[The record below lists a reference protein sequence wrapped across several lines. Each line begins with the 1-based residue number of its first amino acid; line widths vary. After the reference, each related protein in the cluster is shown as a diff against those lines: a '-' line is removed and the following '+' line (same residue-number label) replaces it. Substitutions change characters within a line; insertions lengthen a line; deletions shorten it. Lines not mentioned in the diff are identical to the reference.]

1 MQAPVTRVIVRLPTA
16 RPEQPLSDPEPVIW
30 NAEKEKY
37 MWEQTRSTE
46 AAPDW
51 KALARALDVPLPY
64 LLYRAQARYEQDLR
78 GLQDVRGA
86 LSPPTPQAQPQIR
99 PGSYLD
105 GAGSGIGNGSISRN
119 AVPARLGVRARLSS
133 LGNASAARSALNRA
147 AAGDATSGRNK
158 DAASSVLT
166 LRHDGGSSVPAPR
179 RPISPVSSHSGSG
192 SDFDADEED
201 VEAEKERAAEAQ
213 EVLARKLARLQ
224 KEMTRDALGLVRGT
238 TGGSSIRE
246 KGKGREREP
255 LGASLPHPARL
266 ADVAASRSSQS
277 LSGASSPQ
285 GSIPSM
291 PSPPPGAQS
300 PAPRSPTRRQAP
312 VQALRYGG
320 LMRQAT
326 AAGAAGRSERG
337 SMYGSEAS
345 SFSDL
350 SESLEMEGSA
360 LDSALASNIRG
371 GGSRFSG
378 FTSRTRASG
387 Y

>member
-1 MQAPVTRVIVRLPTA
+1 MQTPITRVIVRLPTA
-16 RPEQPLSDPEPVIW
+16 RPEHPLADPEPVIW

-37 MWEQTRSTE
+37 LWEQTRSSE
-46 AAPDW
+46 GAAPDW

-86 LSPPTPQAQPQIR
+86 LSPPTPQAQPR
-99 PGSYLD
+99 AGSYLD
-105 GAGSGIGNGSISRN
+105 ATGSGIGNGSVSKN

-147 AAGDATSGRNK
+147 AAGEASTGRIK

-166 LRHDGGSSVPAPR
+166 LRHDGASSAPAR

-201 VEAEKERAAEAQ
+201 AEAEKERAAEAQ

-238 TGGSSIRE
+238 TGGSSIRS
-246 KGKGREREP
+246 KGKSKDRDS

-266 ADVAASRSSQS
+266 ADVAGSRSSQS

-285 GSIPSM
+285 GSIPSI
-291 PSPPPGAQS
+291 PSPPPGTQS

-320 LMRQAT
+320 LMRQA

-360 LDSALASNIRG
+360 LESALASNIRG

-378 FTSRTRASG
+378 FSRTRTPG
-387 Y
+387 

>member
-1 MQAPVTRVIVRLPTA
+1 MPRKRSICGSRHVRRKVRRQIVCI
-16 RPEQPLSDPEPVIW
+16 LSHFCKSY
-30 NAEKEKY
+30 A
-37 MWEQTRSTE
+37 
-46 AAPDW
+46 DW
-51 KALARALDVPLPY
+51 TGLSKGKALARALSVPLPY

-99 PGSYLD
+99 AGSYMD
-105 GAGSGIGNGSISRN
+105 VAGSGIGNGSISKN
-119 AVPARLGVRARLSS
+119 AIPARLGVRARLSS

-147 AAGDATSGRNK
+147 AAGEASTGRNK

-166 LRHDGGSSVPAPR
+166 LRHDGGLSAPAQR

-201 VEAEKERAAEAQ
+201 ADAEKERAAEAQ

-224 KEMTRDALGLVRGT
+224 KEMTRDALGLVRGST
-238 TGGSSIRE
+238 SGSSIRS
-246 KGKGREREP
+246 KGKGKDREP
-255 LGASLPHPARL
+255 LAASLPHPTRL
-266 ADVAASRSSQS
+266 ADVAGSRSSQS
-277 LSGASSPQ
+277 LSGTSSPQ
-285 GSIPSM
+285 GSIPSI
-291 PSPPPGAQS
+291 PSPPLGAQS

-312 VQALRYGG
+312 VQALRFNG
-320 LMRQAT
+320 LMRQA

-350 SESLEMEGSA
+350 SESLEMESSA
-360 LDSALASNIRG
+360 LESALASNIRG
-371 GGSRFSG
+371 GGSRL
-378 FTSRTRASG
+378 
-387 Y
+387 